1 MGFTAKQLLEAAELL
16 STLDGDEGSDKA
28 AEDKAAEDKAAE
40 DKAAAEAKK
49 AEEAA
54 AAEKAAAAK
63 KAEEEKAAKK
73 DDPTKDDPAAE
84 KKEEPD
90 VLRELREKVASAN
103 LERTKTKIAS
113 AFVSKGI
120 VEEEAR
126 SVLDFLDYGKII
138 SSEGEVDEDKI
149 STLVDN
155 ISSLSLRKPPRGETK
170 DFSSNAGGIGKYL
183 TKK

>member
-16 STLDGDEGSDKA
+16 GALNGDEGSDKA
-28 AEDKAAEDKAAE
+28 AEDKAAEAKKAE
-40 DKAAAEAKK
+40 EAAAAKK

-63 KAEEEKAAKK
+63 KAEEEKASKKDDDAKK
-73 DDPTKDDPAAE
+73 DEPA
-84 KKEEPD
+84 KKEGEEEPD
-90 VLRELREKVASAN
+90 VLRELREKVANAN

-149 STLVDN
+149 STLVDS